1 MTIPALALAI
11 LLALAAPSPQRKPLP
26 CELTK
31 VDPPTV
37 SPVEMRD
44 YRYCEILLLHAAGQR
59 ATGCVYNTTTVNH
72 CPPAKWEAIDPKNLM
87 REYQLDEVIMNGPRA
102 WVMDKVTTATQGA
115 SMSIDGLEMK
125 PIASVNL
132 PPGAWFASHAQKPYA
147 ESSIA
152 RDTVYTY
159 TANKPVY
166 KLVDATATPP
176 RTYIM
181 QSYSRTVDPTLTMGQ
196 LAKLADKLVL
206 PCGWSYVVET
216 PAKDIVLGSGGTAH
230 ITQDSLQNTYQRME

>member
-1 MTIPALALAI
+1 MTTLALAI

-26 CELTK
+26 CALPK
-31 VDPPTV
+31 VDPPIQLADR
-37 SPVEMRD
+37 RD
-44 YRYCEILLLHAAGQR
+44 YRYCEILLLHAAGQQ
-59 ATGCVYNTTTVNH
+59 ATGCVYNTTNVNH

-102 WVMDKVTTATQGA
+102 WVFDKVTIATQGA
-115 SMSIDGLEMK
+115 TLSIDGLEMK

-132 PPGAWFASHAQKPYA
+132 PPGAWFASHTQRPYV

-159 TANKPVY
+159 VANKPVY
-166 KLVDATATPP
+166 KLVNATVSPA

-181 QSYSRTVDPTLTMGQ
+181 QSYSRTVDPTLTMNQ
-196 LAKLADKLVL
+196 LARLADKLVL
-206 PCGWSYVVET
+206 PCGWSYHVET
-216 PAKDIVLGSGGTAH
+216 PTKDIVVKSGGTAH

>member
-1 MTIPALALAI
+1 MTNPALALAI

-31 VDPPTV
+31 VDPPGV
-37 SPVEMRD
+37 MSGMRD

-59 ATGCVYNTTTVNH
+59 ATGCVYNTTNLNH
-72 CPPAKWEAIDPKNLM
+72 CPPAKWEAIDPKNLI

-102 WVMDKVTTATQGA
+102 WVMDKVTIGTQGA
-115 SMSIDGLEMK
+115 AMSIDGLQMK
-125 PIASVNL
+125 PIASVDL
-132 PPGAWFASHAQKPYA
+132 PPGAWFASHAQRPYT
-147 ESSIA
+147 ESSIV

-159 TANKPVY
+159 AANKPVY
-166 KLVDATATPP
+166 KLVNANVNPA

-181 QSYSRTVDPTLTMGQ
+181 QSYSRTVDPTLTMSQ
-196 LAKLADKLVL
+196 LATLASRLIL

-216 PAKDIVLGSGGTAH
+216 PTKDIVLESGGTAH
-230 ITQDSLQNTYQRME
+230 ITQDSLQNTYQRMD